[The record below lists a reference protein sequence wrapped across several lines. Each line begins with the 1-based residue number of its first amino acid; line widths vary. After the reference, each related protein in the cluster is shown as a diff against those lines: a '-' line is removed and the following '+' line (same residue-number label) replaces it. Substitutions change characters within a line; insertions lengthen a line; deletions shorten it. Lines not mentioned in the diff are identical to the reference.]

1 MKFSGKVSNGPT
13 NKRLNFD
20 DDAYCETGK
29 TCLGGGMHCPSSCS
43 RLECPD
49 TLLKQNR
56 HHEEKM
62 FYFRIYWEIIA
73 SDFTWKVYKDTVK
86 RIIATWIDTSLI
98 QRQDSGVLVDR
109 LVSELRLDTLNI
121 DFVLLY

>member
-1 MKFSGKVSNGPT
+1 M
-13 NKRLNFD
+13 
-20 DDAYCETGK
+20 
-29 TCLGGGMHCPSSCS
+29 
-43 RLECPD
+43 
-49 TLLKQNR
+49 
-56 HHEEKM
+56 EEKKT
-62 FYFRIYWEIIA
+62 FYFRICWEIIA
-73 SDFTWKVYKDTVK
+73 SDFTWKVYKDRVK